1 MADYDPELESLVRE
15 LNASKSGAAAKA
27 SAAGAGAAAGPRA
40 VAPMPVA
47 APVSA
52 KPKVVSSLEQLLEY
66 AKNRGASDVLLVAG
80 SGLILRIDGALVQN
94 KSPVFSEEEIRA
106 LALPLLTPQ
115 RADELE
121 RERFADFSFVHP
133 GIGRFRTN
141 LHYQKGTLAVAIR
154 ILPAEIPTLEA
165 LHLPAALARL
175 TQRKQ
180 GLVLVTGPTGSG
192 KTSTLAALL
201 NLVNRQSAYHVV
213 TIEDPIEYHHPNQR
227 SVFEQIEIGHDA
239 NSFAASLRSVL
250 RQSPDVILVGEMRD
264 PDTMAAVLTAAET
277 GHLVFSTLHTNDAI
291 QAVNR
296 IVDSFPA
303 GRQNQIRQQLS
314 LALAAIVAQQLVPAA
329 DGNGRYPAVEVLIA
343 NDAVR
348 HIIRKGEDHLLR
360 SQLSIGRTDGMML
373 MEQSLAELVQRG
385 RIDREMAAAHCF
397 RSDDLGRYLET

>member
-1 MADYDPELESLVRE
+1 MADYDQELESLVRE
-15 LNASKSGAAAKA
+15 LNASKTGAAAKSSA
-27 SAAGAGAAAGPRA
+27 SGSGPRA
-40 VAPMPVA
+40 VAPVPVT
-47 APVSA
+47 APVQA

-66 AKNRGASDVLLVAG
+66 ARERGASDILLVAG
-80 SGLILRIDGALVQN
+80 SGLILRVDGALVQN
-94 KSPVFSEEEIRA
+94 RSPVFGEEEIRA

-115 RADELE
+115 RAEEVE
-121 RERFADFSFVHP
+121 RERSVDFSFVHP

-154 ILPAEIPTLEA
+154 ILPAEIPTLES
-165 LHLPAALARL
+165 LHLPASLARL

-192 KTSTLAALL
+192 KTSTLAAML
-201 NLVNRQSAYHVV
+201 NLINRQSACHVV
-213 TIEDPIEYHHPNQR
+213 TIEDPIEYHHANQR

-239 NSFAASLRSVL
+239 ISFAGSLRSVL

-264 PDTMAAVLTAAET
+264 PETMAAVLTAAET

-296 IVDSFPA
+296 IVDSFAA
-303 GRQNQIRQQLS
+303 GGQNQIRQQLS

-348 HIIRKGEDHLLR
+348 HIIRKGEDHMLR
-360 SQLSIGRTDGMML
+360 SQLSVGRTDGMML

-385 RIDREMAAAHCF
+385 RIERETAAAHCF

>member
-1 MADYDPELESLVRE
+1 MAEYDPELESLVRE
-15 LNASKSGAAAKA
+15 LNATKSAGAMTPGGTASGA
-27 SAAGAGAAAGPRA
+27 RTA
-40 VAPMPVA
+40 VPVPVT

-52 KPKVVSSLEQLLEY
+52 KPRVVSSLEQLLEY
-66 AKNRGASDVLLVAG
+66 AKNQSASDVLLVPG
-80 SGLILRIDGALVQN
+80 SGLVLRVDGALSQN
-94 KSPVFSEEEIRA
+94 KKPVFGEEEIRS

-115 RADELE
+115 RAEELE
-121 RERFADFSFVHP
+121 RERSVDFSFVHP

-141 LHYQKGTLAVAIR
+141 IHYQRGTLAVAVR
-154 ILPAEIPTLEA
+154 ILPAEIPTLES
-165 LHLPAALARL
+165 LNLPASLARL

-201 NLVNRQSAYHVV
+201 NLVNRQNAYHVV

-239 NSFAASLRSVL
+239 NSFAGSLRSVL

-264 PDTMAAVLTAAET
+264 PDTMSAVLTAAET

-291 QAVNR
+291 QAVSR
-296 IVDSFPA
+296 IVDSFPT

-314 LALAAIVAQQLVPAA
+314 LAVAAIVAQQLVPAA
-329 DGNGRYPAVEVLIA
+329 EGNGRYPAVEVLIA

-348 HIIRKGEDHLLR
+348 HIIRKGDDHLLR
-360 SQLSIGRTDGMML
+360 SQLSIGRAEGMLL

-385 RIDREMAAAHCF
+385 RIDRAAAAAHCF
-397 RSDDLGRYLET
+397 RSDDLGRYLEA